1 MRWWPAG
8 VALVL
13 LAVAC
18 SPATP
23 SASAGKTL
31 RIAVDLP
38 LSGPEVR
45 AAMPALNGARFFVQ
59 THPTLD
65 GFDVQLVTADDA
77 ADPARGVSNVDTFV
91 SDPSIVAM
99 LGPFDG
105 SVARKEIPV
114 ANAAGLAMVSP
125 ATSNPCLTRDT
136 YLPALLN
143 PARTAVTC
151 KDAGLPSASDLR
163 PAHVNNFFRLTTTDE
178 LQGAAAADFAF
189 DTLHVL
195 RLAVISDHEAY
206 GQGLAAAFS
215 ARFARRGGSVVGRLD
230 AGTSQGGSDIA
241 SFLSRMKADR
251 VEAVYYGGAGCS
263 VRTEVSTAWA
273 GGDPTPFLGG
283 DGIAQDPACAGAGA
297 GVYATVPIPDATSLA
312 GASATITAFRSSFG
326 ATAAYGPYTMLA
338 YDATAILYAALD
350 RAIAEAG
357 GSTPTRAGVLAQ
369 VAQTSGLPGVTGEL
383 GFDPAGDTT
392 NRVVTVLQAPA
403 GDARSPWTPA
413 GTLDYS
419 AHLPY

>member
-1 MRWWPAG
+1 MRRWPAG
-8 VALVL
+8 LALVL
-13 LAVAC
+13 LAAAC

-23 SASAGKTL
+23 TASAGKTL

-45 AAMPALNGARFFVQ
+45 AATPALNGARFFVQ

-91 SDPSIVAM
+91 GDPSVLAM

-136 YLPALLN
+136 YLPAFLN
-143 PARTAVTC
+143 PARTPVTC

-163 PAHVNNFFRLTTTDE
+163 PNHVNNFFRLTTTDE

-195 RLAVISDHEAY
+195 RMAAISDREAY

-215 ARFARRGGSVVGRLD
+215 ARFVRRGGSVVGRLD
-230 AGTSQGGSDIA
+230 AGTTQGQSDLA
-241 SFLSRMKADR
+241 SFLARMKADR
-251 VEAVYYGGAGCS
+251 VEAVYYGGAGCD
-263 VRTEVSTAWA
+263 VRTHVAAAWA
-273 GGDPTPFLGG
+273 GGDAAPFLGA
-283 DGIAQDPACAGAGA
+283 DGIAQDPACAGA

-312 GASATITAFRSSFG
+312 GASATIAAFRSSFG
-326 ATAAYGPYTMLA
+326 ATSAYGPYTMLA
-338 YDATAILYAALD
+338 YDATAIVYAALD
-350 RAIAEAG
+350 RAIRGSG
-357 GSTPTRAGVLAQ
+357 GSTPSRADVLAQ
-369 VAQTSGLPGVTGEL
+369 VAQTSGLAGVTGEL

-403 GDARSPWTPA
+403 GHARSPWTPA
-413 GTLDYS
+413 ATLDYS
-419 AHLPY
+419 ARLPY

>member
-1 MRWWPAG
+1 MRWWRAG
-8 VALVL
+8 LAVLL

-18 SPATP
+18 SPAAP

-31 RIAVDLP
+31 RIGVDLP

-45 AAMPALNGARFFVQ
+45 AATPALNGARFFVQ
-59 THPTLD
+59 THPKLD
-65 GFDVQLVTADDA
+65 GFDVRLVATDDA

-105 SVARKEIPV
+105 PVARKEIPV

-136 YLPALLN
+136 YLPAFLN
-143 PARTAVTC
+143 PARTAVSC

-163 PAHVNNFFRLTTTDE
+163 PAHANNFFRLTTTDE

-189 DTLHVL
+189 DTLHLL

-230 AGTSQGGSDIA
+230 AGTTESGSDIA

-251 VEAVYYGGAGCS
+251 VEALYYGGAGCS
-263 VRTEVSTAWA
+263 VRTELASVWT
-273 GGDPTPFLGG
+273 GGDAAQLLGG
-283 DGIAQDPACAGAGA
+283 DGIAQDPACAGAG
-297 GVYATVPIPDATSLA
+297 VYATVPIPDPTSLA

-326 ATAAYGPYTMLA
+326 ATTAYGPYTMLA
-338 YDATAILYAALD
+338 YDATAVVYAALD
-350 RAIAEAG
+350 RAIRDAG
-357 GSTPTRAGVLAQ
+357 GATPTRAAVLAQ
-369 VAQTSGLPGVTGEL
+369 VAQTSGLAGVTGQL

-403 GDARSPWTPA
+403 GDARSPWKVA

-419 AHLPY
+419 ARLPY